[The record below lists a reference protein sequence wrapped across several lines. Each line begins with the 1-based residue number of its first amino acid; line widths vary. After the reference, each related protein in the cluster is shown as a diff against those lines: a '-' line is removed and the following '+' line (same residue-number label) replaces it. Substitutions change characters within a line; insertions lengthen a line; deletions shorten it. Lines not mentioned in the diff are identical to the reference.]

1 MGQIKTIIQTGEWSP
16 TWGYSL
22 QASASMAQ
30 YPTTDTKRN
39 GTNYWITGSTT
50 IPASALL
57 TGSFFVSSS
66 YGLGPVNTSA
76 KVSITSSYFTP
87 LFNSTI
93 NNSNDVKGYSILGYN
108 GVISTIAGYNEFS
121 SSTSNNYTQ
130 SFVVIHISA
139 SKNDMGS
146 IVTSPLVISL
156 GTSQNSSAT
165 PSFSNPNSGS
175 ANQEFEKRYPT
186 NKTNWTSI
194 GGVLTSPKNQ

>member
-1 MGQIKTIIQTGEWSP
+1 MGQKKTTIQTGTWSP
-16 TWGYSL
+16 SWGYSL
-22 QASASMAQ
+22 EASASMAQ